1 MRRSPRIAP
10 AIVAGLAV
18 LTAGCGEADRA
29 TMTTTRDSTSN
40 ERRLTR
46 AESVRLVDWATAF
59 RSCMV
64 DRGTHVGR
72 LAKHETRIEMALAA
86 NVEAADVLPGM
97 TACGDK
103 LGGPPQE
110 SSLQYRAGKVLL
122 YLPKQCLLDAN
133 VAAS

>member
-1 MRRSPRIAP
+1 MRSRRTVT
-10 AIVAGLAV
+10 AILAGTAA
-18 LTAGCGEADRA
+18 LTAGCGEAERA
-29 TMTTTRDSTSN
+29 TTTTRDPTSN

-64 DRGTHVGR
+64 EGGTRVGQ

-86 NVEAADVLPGM
+86 NVEPADVLPGM
-97 TACGDK
+97 TACGDE
-103 LGGPPQE
+103 LGGPPQS
-110 SSLQYRAGKVLL
+110 SSLQYRAGKILL
-122 YLPKQCLLDAN
+122 YLPKQCLLDAK